1 MILKFAL
8 GELEIIKRRAIIVA
22 KISLRA
28 ARVNAG
34 FSQKEAATLLQISN
48 KTLSS
53 WENGDT
59 FPSARKIELLCSL
72 YNVSYNDIIF
82 LPKQFALSE

>member
-1 MILKFAL
+1 MA
-8 GELEIIKRRAIIVA
+8 R
-22 KISLRA
+22 ISLKA

-34 FSQKEAATLLQISN
+34 FSQKEAADLLQISN
-48 KTLSS
+48 KTLSN

-59 FPSARKIELLCSL
+59 FPSVEKIERLCAL
-72 YNVSYNDIIF
+72 YKVSYDDIIF

>member
-1 MILKFAL
+1 M
-8 GELEIIKRRAIIVA
+8 A
-22 KISLRA
+22 KISLKA

-34 FSQKEAATLLQISN
+34 VSQKEAAILLQISN

-59 FPSARKIELLCSL
+59 FPSAK
-72 YNVSYNDIIF
+72 N
-82 LPKQFALSE
+82 PKVL

>member
-1 MILKFAL
+1 M
-8 GELEIIKRRAIIVA
+8 V

-34 FSQKEAATLLQISN
+34 FSQKEVAISLGISN

-59 FPSARKIELLCSL
+59 FPSVEKIERLCEL
-72 YNVSYNDIIF
+72 YNLSYDEINF
-82 LPKQFALSE
+82 LPKKFALSEQ

>member
-1 MILKFAL
+1 MA
-8 GELEIIKRRAIIVA
+8 R
-22 KISLRA
+22 ISLRA

-34 FSQKEAATLLQISN
+34 FSQKEAAAILQISN
-48 KTLSS
+48 KTLSN

-59 FPSARKIELLCSL
+59 FPSAKKIECLCDL
-72 YNVSYNDIIF
+72 YNVSYDDIIF

>member
-1 MILKFAL
+1 M
-8 GELEIIKRRAIIVA
+8 V

-34 FSQKEAATLLQISN
+34 LSQKEVAISLGISN

-59 FPSARKIELLCSL
+59 FPSADKIVRLCEL
-72 YNVSYNDIIF
+72 YNLSYDEINF
-82 LPKQFALSE
+82 LPNKFA